1 MAPPVHTETV
11 RRRETEGLDYGCDRS
26 RVPPLPF
33 AGLYRM
39 LQDRGQGS
47 LLAMWKLS
55 SCHQELWKDLIEA
68 MFRKINA
75 VFRPNHGHRGRC
87 EDDYHS
93 ACTVKLVRSTSML
106 VVGEARGGA
115 RANRTRLEPDATL
128 KRSKS
133 SVTLE
138 STSTTSTTSTSTTA
152 LYYYQS
158 RQDQIW
164 LYSQNQ
170 NCLQYLQEL
179 VALRRQY
186 TQSIMNIHNA
196 ERRNSLASEAKKKVA
211 PQPPRA
217 KASQSARA
225 EPTAPPIPNEEDTL
239 QYLDSVIASC
249 DPEPKRKPN
258 MDDGNADVDFVVAT
272 STSEHDLHSNWVL
285 RDPRRFSMDESRL
298 RHAEPKPEPGPGPP
312 TTGRRKGQS
321 GTTASARRL
330 QRNPIHLPKVV
341 ESAFQ
346 TLRFKPKLKKKD

>member
-1 MAPPVHTETV
+1 
-11 RRRETEGLDYGCDRS
+11 
-26 RVPPLPF
+26 
-33 AGLYRM
+33 
-39 LQDRGQGS
+39 
-47 LLAMWKLS
+47 
-55 SCHQELWKDLIEA
+55 

-75 VFRPNHGHRGRC
+75 VFRPNHGHRGR

-106 VVGEARGGA
+106 VVGEARGG
-115 RANRTRLEPDATL
+115 RASRTQRELDATL

-138 STSTTSTTSTSTTA
+138 STSTSTTSTTTA
-152 LYYYQS
+152 LFYYHTQ
-158 RQDQIW
+158 QDQIW

-170 NCLQYLQEL
+170 DCLQYLQEL

-186 TQSIMNIHNA
+186 TQSIMNIQNA
-196 ERRNSLASEAKKKVA
+196 ERRNSLASEAKKKAA

-217 KASQSARA
+217 KAAPARA

-239 QYLDSVIASC
+239 QFLDSVIASC
-249 DPEPKRKPN
+249 DPEPRRKPN
-258 MDDGNADVDFVVAT
+258 MDDGHADVDFVVAT
-272 STSEHDLHSNWVL
+272 STSEHDLHSNWVM

-298 RHAEPKPEPGPGPP
+298 RHPEPKLEPGPNPP
-312 TTGRRKGQS
+312 TGRRKGQS
-321 GTTASARRL
+321 GTASGRRL